1 MQCVVA
7 EVVGDKSI
15 LRAKVVTAYHRTNT
29 GKHKK
34 VKKPYGFMA
43 QIPLYR
49 TGKVK

>member
-34 VKKPYGFMA
+34 VKKTLWIYG
-43 QIPLYR
+43 PNPSL
-49 TGKVK
+49 